1 MEPKLWDGNFHPI
14 SLHSSIEYFSSNSK
28 NIKKSLN
35 HLAKYIGNKSI
46 DMNKANDIEDLKSIG
61 EVVWN
66 LVASIYSSR

>member
-14 SLHSSIEYFSSNSK
+14 SLHGSIEYFSSNSK
-28 NIKKSLN
+28 NIKESLN

-61 EVVWN
+61 IT
-66 LVASIYSSR
+66 A